1 MKTKFE
7 FISVDWFATSMAPYR
22 TLDERE
28 SVWAML
34 DFVEKGQSKDL
45 EQVAIWLMPLDFTR
59 IYLRYRR
66 ANHQK
71 EAFRRAWLHS
81 VNHHV
86 PVRVNQALNGNDRF
100 TPVQLAVV
108 EHIRK
113 HKTFHPSRLGEV
125 LGHPPTE
132 AETSEANRLLTTL
145 TDKQW
150 QAILR

>member
-7 FISVDWFATSMAPYR
+7 FISVDWFATDMSYYR
-22 TLDERE
+22 ALDERE
-28 SVWAML
+28 AVWTVL
-34 DFVEKGQSKDL
+34 EYVEKHPSREL
-45 EQVAIWLMPLDFTR
+45 EEMAIWLMPLDFTR
-59 IYLRYRR
+59 LYLRYRR

-71 EAFRRAWLHS
+71 EAFRRAWLWS
-81 VNHHV
+81 VNHNV
-86 PVRVNQALNGNDRF
+86 PVRVDQALNGDGRF
-100 TPVQLAVV
+100 TPTQLAVV
-108 EHIRK
+108 EYIRK